1 MVNAAEADVVGPAVA
16 AHHPH
21 AGPGEEVPQSPHLLE
36 LRWQRLRIG
45 LQLQKPLQSVAHN
58 LADLLVVLL
67 LQPLHQGAL
76 HLGRAHASLDGSLD
90 ALGDVQPALV
100 HGEHHPQAVLCVVL
114 EQAVAPRHAT
124 AGLLVHSVGDPARSR
139 TPNAAAPGGVREDHA
154 LPEELRQQLGIW
166 SLPATLASSA
176 ELEEWLIKLGTLH
189 RERVKALTA
198 RGQRHREVPSILVAL
213 LHGSMDVLHC

>member
-1 MVNAAEADVVGPAVA
+1 MVDAAEADVVGPAIA
-16 AHHPH
+16 PHHPH
-21 AGPGEEVPQSPHLLE
+21 AGPGEEISQPPHLFQ
-36 LRWQRLRIG
+36 LRGQSLRLG
-45 LQLQKPLQSVAHN
+45 LQLQEPLQPIANN
-58 LADLLVVLL
+58 LANLLVVLL
-67 LQPLHQGAL
+67 LQPLHQGTL
-76 HLGRAHASLDGSLD
+76 HLGRAHAGLDRRLH
-90 ALGDVQPALV
+90 ALGHMQPALI
-100 HGEHHPQAVLCVVL
+100 HGEHHSQAVLCIVL